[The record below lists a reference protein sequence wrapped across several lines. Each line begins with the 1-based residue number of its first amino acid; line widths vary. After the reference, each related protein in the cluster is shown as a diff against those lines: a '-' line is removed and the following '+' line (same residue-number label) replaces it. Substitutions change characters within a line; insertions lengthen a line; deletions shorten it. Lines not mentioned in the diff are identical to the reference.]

1 MIARSKNIEM
11 KQYPPNL
18 KNYLIQRSN
27 VIGICNP
34 SWITDE
40 VMDLL
45 LQMLQISP
53 SKRKTA
59 DEVRPDFCQITNS
72 SCNTRTSTRCATMP
86 QISLHS
92 LPP

>member
-1 MIARSKNIEM
+1 M
-11 KQYPPNL
+11 KSYPPNL
-18 KNYLIQRSN
+18 KNYLIQRSK
-27 VIGICNP
+27 VVGTCNP

-59 DEVRPDFCQITNS
+59 DEVRPDFG
-72 SCNTRTSTRCATMP
+72 
-86 QISLHS
+86 HHV
-92 LPP
+92 

>member
-1 MIARSKNIEM
+1 M
-11 KQYPPNL
+11 KMYPPNL
-18 KNYLIQRSN
+18 KNYLIQRSKI
-27 VIGICNP
+27 IGTCNP

-59 DEVRPDFCQITNS
+59 DEVRPS
-72 SCNTRTSTRCATMP
+72 VRT
-86 QISLHS
+86 HH
-92 LPP
+92 